1 MFICKTWIQLKSGNF
16 WSDFKDCATLD
27 RAVRYG
33 EAFKAAFNPETD
45 IVRDYEVYRRAGS
58 APIRLYDLW
67 LISSVPIYVM
77 IPATGDTLY
86 YDGLDRHDDTVID
99 IDIHHFNNNPAI
111 VVITAE
117 SATKGE

>member
-1 MFICKTWIQLKSGNF
+1 MFICKTCIQRKSGYF
-16 WSDFKDCATLD
+16 ETGFEDCATLD
-27 RAVRYG
+27 RAIRYG
-33 EAFKAAFNPETD
+33 EAFKAAFDPEHD

-111 VVITAE
+111 VVITTE
-117 SATKGE
+117 SATKG